1 MKVRTIVFIVLVGLV
16 ASLVLVGCGSSEP
29 DTVALTFLEFYDPA
43 CPFCQE
49 MEGTVEDL
57 RRDYEDRLESF
68 EIIDI
73 TTDEGLEKVDEHGIF
88 LTPTF
93 VLLDADGEELDRIT
107 GAAPKE
113 TMVDFVERG
122 IADVSGEDVEPSE
135 DVEGV
140 GTTIE

>member
-73 TTDEGLEKVDEHGIF
+73 TTDEGLEKVDEYGIF

-122 IADVSGEDVEPSE
+122 IADVSGEDVEPSD